1 MLGKRNGPDL
11 VMYLALAMG
20 TMRECGLLKVTLDF
34 AMAALGDNGQS
45 VGLHFGNINGV
56 RLGNMVGINVG
67 YSDSAVSARSFVGGE
82 EGTTDDVGLG
92 DGLGM
97 NNIWVVV

>member
-1 MLGKRNGPDL
+1 MDFALGKRNGPDL

-56 RLGNMVGINVG
+56 RLEHGWHQCW
-67 YSDSAVSARSFVGGE
+67 
-82 EGTTDDVGLG
+82 LQ
-92 DGLGM
+92 
-97 NNIWVVV
+97 